1 MENKKTNNLIKV
13 NGLYKLRLDNMCVY
27 MEYSKNN
34 KNFHE
39 CMLNILKQNLKGWH
53 IYKRMLKYKKK
64 GRKDKWQEENQS
76 ILLLKIIL

>member
-39 CMLNILKQNLKGWH
+39 CMLNILKQNLKG
-53 IYKRMLKYKKK
+53 
-64 GRKDKWQEENQS
+64 
-76 ILLLKIIL
+76 